1 MQALRVVANAEDAK
15 ARAEREAKEEKE
27 YRDLEVEKI
36 LTQVKV
42 MSQPGVAGRINYKGT
57 LSPFL
62 PAFGLPR
69 PRTIA
74 ESRGMLGDAVLQ
86 GQAHGGRVGS
96 QSAMSLRDRDR
107 YRLKT
112 HEMTK
117 LPELRKEDFSKAKS
131 TIHAEKIRMRRQN
144 YNK

>member
-1 MQALRVVANAEDAK
+1 
-15 ARAEREAKEEKE
+15 
-27 YRDLEVEKI
+27 
-36 LTQVKV
+36 
-42 MSQPGVAGRINYKGT
+42 MSQPGVAGRINYKGA

-74 ESRGMLGDAVLQ
+74 ESRGMLGDSVLQ
-86 GQAHGGRVGS
+86 GGQAHGGRVGS
-96 QSAMSLRDRDR
+96 HSAMSLRDRER

-112 HEMTK
+112 YELTR